1 MFEALINRS
10 RGATEWRKI
19 PWDDPEFSARMLREH
34 LSQDHDAA
42 SRREAIIDRHVA
54 WIQQTFLQGQP
65 VRILDLGCGPGFY
78 ARRLAA
84 LGHHCTC
91 IDFSPASID
100 YARQHDAASEYRL
113 GDLRTV
119 NFGSGYDLA
128 LLIYGELNA
137 FSADEARQIVA
148 KAHAALRPGGTL
160 VCEVHPY
167 AVVER
172 VGQEAPSWFTARAGL
187 FSPRPHLC
195 LMESSFVDERAVTQY
210 YIIDAQDGRLT
221 QYTTMLQAYTEDA
234 YRALF
239 ADFAAVDFFPS
250 LTGDAVTEDL
260 FVIVARRAG

>member
-1 MFEALINRS
+1 MFESLINRS
-10 RGATEWRKI
+10 RSVTDWHKI
-19 PWDDPEFSARMLREH
+19 PWNDPEFSARMLSEH

-42 SRREAIIDRHVA
+42 SRRQAIIDRHVA
-54 WIQQTFLQGQP
+54 WLQQTILHATP
-65 VRILDLGCGPGFY
+65 ARILDLGCGPGFY

-84 LGHHCTC
+84 LGHQCTG

-100 YARQHDAASEYRL
+100 YARQHDDASEYRL
-113 GDLRTV
+113 GDLRTAD
-119 NFGSGYDLA
+119 FGSGYDLV

-137 FSADEARQIVA
+137 FSPDEARQIVA

-160 VCEVHPY
+160 VCELHPY

-172 VGQEAPSWFTARAGL
+172 VGQEAPTWFTAREGL

-195 LMESSFVDERAVTQY
+195 LVESSFADERAVTHY
-210 YIIDAQDGRLT
+210 YVIDAQDGHLT
-221 QYTTMLQAYTEDA
+221 PYTTMLQAYSDEA

-239 ADFAAVDFFPS
+239 ADFAAVDFYPC

-260 FVIVARRAG
+260 FVIVARSAG